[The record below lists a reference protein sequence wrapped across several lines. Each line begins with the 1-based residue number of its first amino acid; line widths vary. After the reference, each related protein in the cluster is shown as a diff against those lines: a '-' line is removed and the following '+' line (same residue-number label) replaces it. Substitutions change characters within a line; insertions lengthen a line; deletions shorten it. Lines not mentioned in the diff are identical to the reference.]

1 MGDLIVAG
9 KSAYFLQ
16 AFRRIGLVPDGGST
30 YLLPRMIGRA
40 RAMEM
45 ALLGDKI
52 PAETALAWGL
62 VNRVTED
69 ADLLSTARGLAA
81 ALASGPRSLGLI
93 RQLIWDGED
102 NDWELQLQEE
112 RRAQAIAGASSDFA
126 EGVRAFLDKRPPNF
140 TGG

>member
-1 MGDLIVAG
+1 
-9 KSAYFLQ
+9 
-16 AFRRIGLVPDGGST
+16 
-30 YLLPRMIGRA
+30 MIGRA

-69 ADLLSTARGLAA
+69 ADLLATARGLAA

-102 NDWELQLQEE
+102 NDWERQLQAE